1 MHQSMLGRI
10 ITRLAIPALALAMA
24 LLGLRLVSWPLW
36 AEIAPLVKT
45 IFIGFVLILLGLA
58 LAGSALSP
66 DGRRHRNLIAWLS
79 IGIAAVAVNIL
90 NRDYADWQYEQVWG
104 ATPAVP
110 GRSASSGLGVQ
121 LSDGAIVLERQFDGH
136 FYITSEINGAE
147 VTFMIDTGATGV
159 ALSLA
164 DARRIGIRTDR
175 LDYTIPTSTA
185 AGRSMAAP
193 VEIRSLTLP
202 GRSFDSVPAHVMS
215 GGEQSLLGMTV
226 LERFESVEI
235 RRDQLILRSN

>member
-1 MHQSMLGRI
+1 MPHTALGQI
-10 ITRLAIPALALAMA
+10 IARLAVPALALAIA

-36 AEIAPLVKT
+36 ADFAPLLKT
-45 IFIGFVLILLGLA
+45 VFTGTVLALLGLA

-79 IGIAAVAVNIL
+79 IVSAAVAVNIL
-90 NRDYADWQYEQVWG
+90 NRDYADWQYQDVWG
-104 ATPAVP
+104 AAPAAP
-110 GRSASSGLGVQ
+110 GSSARGGLGVQ
-121 LSDGAIVLERQFDGH
+121 LTDGAIVLERQINGH

-147 VTFMIDTGATGV
+147 VTFMVDTGATGV

-164 DARRIGIRTDR
+164 DARRIGIRTER
-175 LDYTIPTSTA
+175 LEYTIPTSTA

-193 VEIRSLTLP
+193 VEIRSLALP
-202 GRSFDSVPAHVMS
+202 GRSFDYVPAHVMS
-215 GGEQSLLGMTV
+215 GGDQSLLGMTV
-226 LERFESVEI
+226 LERFESIEI

>member
-1 MHQSMLGRI
+1 MRHTVFGQI
-10 ITRLAIPALALAMA
+10 VARLAVPALALAIA

-36 AEIAPLVKT
+36 ADVAPLLKT
-45 IFIGFVLILLGLA
+45 VFISTVLALLGLA

-90 NRDYADWQYEQVWG
+90 NRDYADWQYQDLWG
-104 ATPAVP
+104 AAPTVA
-110 GRSASSGLGVQ
+110 GSSNSGGLGVQ
-121 LSDGAIVLERQFDGH
+121 LTDGAIVLERQFDGH

-147 VTFMIDTGATGV
+147 VTFLVDTGATGV

-164 DARRIGIRTDR
+164 DARRIGIRIDQ
-175 LDYTIPTSTA
+175 LEYTIATSTA

-193 VEIRSLTLP
+193 VEIRSLTVP
-202 GRSFDSVPAHVMS
+202 GRSFDSVPALVMT
-215 GGEQSLLGMTV
+215 GGNQSLLGMTV
-226 LERFESVEI
+226 LERFESIEI

>member
-1 MHQSMLGRI
+1 MRHSALGQI
-10 ITRLAIPALALAMA
+10 IARLAIPALALAIA

-36 AEIAPLVKT
+36 ADIAPLLKT
-45 IFIGFVLILLGLA
+45 VFIGAVLTLLGLA

-66 DGRRHRNLIAWLS
+66 DGHRHRNLVAWLS

-90 NRDYADWQYEQVWG
+90 NRDYADWQYQDLWG
-104 ATPAVP
+104 AVP
-110 GRSASSGLGVQ
+110 TVSGSSSGHGRGVQ
-121 LSDGAIVLERQFDGH
+121 LTDGAIVLERQFDGH

-147 VTFMIDTGATGV
+147 ITFMIDTGATGV

-164 DARRIGIRTDR
+164 DARRIGIRTER
-175 LDYTIPTSTA
+175 LEYTIPTSTA

-215 GGEQSLLGMTV
+215 GGDQSLLGMTV
-226 LERFESVEI
+226 LERFESIEI